1 MSALQKFEAEILSEL
16 EGDILSFGWLRQ
28 MAAPDLKEE
37 AVFDAAV
44 ELVDSGTV
52 VIGDAKSE
60 GGIVIIEKWRETGS
74 DMKKKMRDR
83 VDSASDMDRDFCFWL
98 QLAKHHALK

>member
-1 MSALQKFEAEILSEL
+1 MSALQKFEAEILSQL

-28 MAAPDLKEE
+28 LAAPDLKEE
-37 AVFDAAV
+37 AVFDAAAT
-44 ELVDSGTV
+44 LVDSGIV

-60 GGIVIIEKWRETGS
+60 RGMVIIEKWRETGS
-74 DMKKKMRDR
+74 DMKKKMRHR

>member
-1 MSALQKFEAEILSEL
+1 MSALQNFKAEVLSQL

-28 MAAPDLKEE
+28 LAAPDLKEE

-44 ELVDSGTV
+44 TLVDSGLV
-52 VIGDAKSE
+52 VIGDAKAE
-60 GGIVIIEKWRETGS
+60 RGMVIIEKWRETGS
-74 DMKKKMRDR
+74 DMKNKMRHR